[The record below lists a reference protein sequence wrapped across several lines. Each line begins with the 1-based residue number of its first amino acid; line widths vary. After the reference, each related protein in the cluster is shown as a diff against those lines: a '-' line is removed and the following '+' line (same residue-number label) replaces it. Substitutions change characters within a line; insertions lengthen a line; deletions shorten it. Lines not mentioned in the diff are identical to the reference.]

1 MAFNRADEDLGHVAV
16 LQWDYEDAEGYL
28 LESRDG
34 TSGNW
39 NCIVAGTFS
48 SREPSG
54 TSTVSTTKGGAVAA
68 SEDGHFRIRHFNSQE
83 FSYAGEATCDDT
95 ADYGYIF
102 NTTTRK
108 ATTFRRQP
116 PRGQS
121 LYHQRDYSLPSDQV
135 PTGLTV
141 TAGAKH
147 KDVEITGDPPAAT
160 SPESPSTANERAT
173 PTPQPVPVLGKLSGG
188 KKKQPSSRPSAVSG
202 QREGRPL
209 VRGAPFGCLG

>member
-1 MAFNRADEDLGHVAV
+1 MAV
-16 LQWDYEDAEGYL
+16 LQWYYEDAEGYL

-34 TSGNW
+34 TSGNR

-54 TSTVSTTKGGAVAA
+54 TSTVSTTKGGTVAA
-68 SEDGHFRIRHFNSQE
+68 SEDGHFRVRHFNSQE
-83 FSYAGEATCDDT
+83 FSYAGEATCHDT

-102 NTTTRK
+102 NTTTGR

-116 PRGQS
+116 PWGQS
-121 LYHQRDYSLPSDQV
+121 PCHQRDYSVPPDQA

-147 KDVEITGDPPAAT
+147 KDVEITGDPPPAGSNVTGVAIYRKLKGH
-160 SPESPSTANERAT
+160 ANT
-173 PTPQPVPVLGKLSGG
+173 PTCAST
-188 KKKQPSSRPSAVSG
+188 
-202 QREGRPL
+202 
-209 VRGAPFGCLG
+209 PF

>member
-68 SEDGHFRIRHFNSQE
+68 SEDGHFRIPHLNSQE

-102 NTTTRK
+102 NTTTSK

-116 PRGQS
+116 PWGQS

-160 SPESPSTANERAT
+160 SPESPSTANER
-173 PTPQPVPVLGKLSGG
+173 
-188 KKKQPSSRPSAVSG
+188 VSNCW
-202 QREGRPL
+202 QYNIL
-209 VRGAPFGCLG
+209 